1 MILMRGMILSIAF
14 LLLSSLCSW
23 AQSSEGQNESLP
35 KAPSFEYEDKCGD
48 PLVESMLWQS
58 FEGTV
63 IKITGGDT
71 VIVLAEGNK
80 RRKVRLAAIDATRS
94 ENAARL
100 LLTNLILNQRVEV
113 LVNPSNIDA
122 RNLTGV
128 VYSLKHEEVNRELI
142 KAGAARYKE
151 PLPYDMSRYQACV
164 YRVIENETK
173 EAKRG
178 LWKEVVSP

>member
-1 MILMRGMILSIAF
+1 MDKMILTIT
-14 LLLSSLCSW
+14 LLLSCNLCSW
-23 AQSSEGQNESLP
+23 AQSSKGQNESLP
-35 KAPSFEYEDKCGD
+35 KALSFEYEDKCGN

-71 VIVLAEGNK
+71 IVVLAKGNK
-80 RRKVRLAAIDATRS
+80 RKRVRLAAIDTTRS

-113 LVNPSNIDA
+113 LVNPSNINSK
-122 RNLTGV
+122 NLSAV
-128 VYSLKHEEVNRELI
+128 VYSAKHEEINRELI
-142 KAGAARYKE
+142 KAGAAKYKE
-151 PLPYDMSRYQACV
+151 PLPYSMSNYKACV
-164 YRVIENETK
+164 YRVIENETR

-178 LWKEVVSP
+178 LWNDIVSR